1 MSSLIQENKM
11 LKAWF

>member
-1 MSSLIQENKM
+1 MSALIQENKM